1 METDVVS
8 ENLEPEKINE
18 NDSQEKILPEV
29 INVNYDN
36 VEDDETLKGTLVIR
50 SRPDLGLSLDSKS
63 AD

>member
-36 VEDDETLKGTLVIR
+36 VEDDDTLKGTLVIR
-50 SRPDLGLSLDSKS
+50 SRPDLVFEP
-63 AD
+63 